1 MRKIDIA
8 ILVACFL
15 AIGYQPAKAVETD
28 YVGFTVS
35 NAYQILPE
43 SAYYNP
49 GGRDMRAYN
58 HSAQPKVYAGKQSGA
73 WIAEVGFGGLSRY
86 QAINQGPVP
95 GRGTGCCYIKQRIET
110 YQVYGAG
117 GLSLPVVERL
127 SVFGMVGYAFVWG
140 KNVEQGQNENGPDQ
154 YHTNRTRDFAPV
166 FLAGVKYAMTD
177 TITLRLEYSAIND
190 VAQSHWTLSSDVR
203 SYGIGV
209 EVKLNNN

>member
-35 NAYQILPE
+35 NAYQILPD

-58 HSAQPKVYAGKQSGA
+58 HSAQPKVYAGKQSGI

-117 GLSLPVVERL
+117 GLSLPVV
-127 SVFGMVGYAFVWG
+127 
-140 KNVEQGQNENGPDQ
+140 
-154 YHTNRTRDFAPV
+154 
-166 FLAGVKYAMTD
+166 
-177 TITLRLEYSAIND
+177 
-190 VAQSHWTLSSDVR
+190 
-203 SYGIGV
+203 
-209 EVKLNNN
+209 